1 MHKRILF
8 IFFFFIISCSNKY
21 QVYEKTGFA
30 GVSKNNKI
38 ISYLQKDSLIKI
50 TNKNNKIS
58 KVYKVDEQLKS
69 TDSRIIYL
77 PEIVYDEISLNREFP
92 LVLVQSMRENKSF
105 IAKKA
110 KTFDEEKKINK
121 KVKIET
127 IEVLKIDN
135 QKAVTKKIFLDF
147 GPFYYKTY
155 SETLFRLLSLNI
167 KNKKLIYKDYAPKNH
182 IISIGP
188 LKNLTEYDNIYLKL
202 GKIGLIGFNIRVQ

>member
-30 GVSKNNKI
+30 GVSKNKKI

-69 TDSRIIYL
+69 TDPRIIYL

-135 QKAVTKKIFLDF
+135 RKVVTKKIFLDF

>member
-1 MHKRILF
+1 MHKRILL

-30 GVSKNNKI
+30 DVSKNNKI
-38 ISYLQKDSLIKI
+38 ISHLQKDSLIKI

-77 PEIVYDEISLNREFP
+77 PEIVYDEISLDREFP

-135 QKAVTKKIFLDF
+135 EKVITKKIFLDF

-167 KNKKLIYKDYAPKNH
+167 KNKKLIFKDYAPKNH

>member
-77 PEIVYDEISLNREFP
+77 PEIVYDEISLDREFP

-135 QKAVTKKIFLDF
+135 EKVITKKIFLDF

-167 KNKKLIYKDYAPKNH
+167 KNKKLIFKDYAPKNH

>member
-77 PEIVYDEISLNREFP
+77 PEIIYDEISLNREFP

-105 IAKKA
+105 IAKKT

-135 QKAVTKKIFLDF
+135 EKVITKKIFLDF

>member
-1 MHKRILF
+1 M
-8 IFFFFIISCSNKY
+8 
-21 QVYEKTGFA
+21 YEKTGFA
-30 GVSKNNKI
+30 GISKNNKI

-135 QKAVTKKIFLDF
+135 QKVETKKIFLDF

-155 SETLFRLLSLNI
+155 SETLFRLLNLNI

>member
-121 KVKIET
+121 KVNIEN

-135 QKAVTKKIFLDF
+135 QKVVTKKIFLDF

>member
-1 MHKRILF
+1 MHKRILL
-8 IFFFFIISCSNKY
+8 IFFFFIVSCSNKY

-30 GVSKNNKI
+30 GTSKNNKI
-38 ISYLQKDSLIKI
+38 ISHLQKDSLIKI

-77 PEIVYDEISLNREFP
+77 PEIVYDEIRLNREFP

-135 QKAVTKKIFLDF
+135 QKVVTKKIFLDF

-155 SETLFRLLSLNI
+155 SDTLFRLLSLNI

>member
-77 PEIVYDEISLNREFP
+77 PEIVYDEISLDREFP

-135 QKAVTKKIFLDF
+135 QKVITKKIFLDF

-188 LKNLTEYDNIYLKL
+188 LKNLKEYDNIYLKL

>member
-1 MHKRILF
+1 MHKRILL
-8 IFFFFIISCSNKY
+8 IFFFFIVSCSNKY

-30 GVSKNNKI
+30 GISKNNKI
-38 ISYLQKDSLIKI
+38 ISYLQKDILIKI
-50 TNKNNKIS
+50 TNKKNKIS
-58 KVYKVDEQLKS
+58 KVYKVDDQLKS

-77 PEIVYDEISLNREFP
+77 PEIVYDEIRLNRDFP

>member
-8 IFFFFIISCSNKY
+8 IFFFIVSCSNKY

-30 GVSKNNKI
+30 GISKNNKI

-58 KVYKVDEQLKS
+58 KVYKVDDQLKS
-69 TDSRIIYL
+69 TDSRIVYL
-77 PEIVYDEISLNREFP
+77 PEIVYDEIRLNREFP

-105 IAKKA
+105 IAKKT

-202 GKIGLIGFNIRVQ
+202 GKIGLIGFNIRIQ

>member
-1 MHKRILF
+1 MHKRILL
-8 IFFFFIISCSNKY
+8 IFFFFIVSCSNKY

-30 GVSKNNKI
+30 GTSKNNKI
-38 ISYLQKDSLIKI
+38 ISHLQKDSLIKI

-77 PEIVYDEISLNREFP
+77 PEIVYDEIRLNREFP
-92 LVLVQSMRENKSF
+92 LVFVQSMRENKSF

-155 SETLFRLLSLNI
+155 SETLFSLLSLNI

>member
-77 PEIVYDEISLNREFP
+77 PEIVYDEIRLNREFP

-135 QKAVTKKIFLDF
+135 QKVVTKKIFLDF

>member
-1 MHKRILF
+1 MYKRILF
-8 IFFFFIISCSNKY
+8 IFFFLIISCSNKY

-77 PEIVYDEISLNREFP
+77 PEIIYDEISLNREFP

-135 QKAVTKKIFLDF
+135 EKVITKKIFLDF

>member
-135 QKAVTKKIFLDF
+135 EKVITKKIFLDF

-167 KNKKLIYKDYAPKNH
+167 KNKKLIFKDYAPKNH

>member
-135 QKAVTKKIFLDF
+135 QRVITKKIFLDF

-167 KNKKLIYKDYAPKNH
+167 KNKKLIYKDYTPKNH

>member
-38 ISYLQKDSLIKI
+38 VSYLQKDSLIKI

-58 KVYKVDEQLKS
+58 KVYKVDDQLKS

-77 PEIVYDEISLNREFP
+77 PEIVYDEISLDREFP

-135 QKAVTKKIFLDF
+135 KKVVTKKIFLDF

>member
-1 MHKRILF
+1 MHKRILL
-8 IFFFFIISCSNKY
+8 IFFFFIISCSNNY

-30 GVSKNNKI
+30 GASKNNKI

-92 LVLVQSMRENKSF
+92 LVLVQSMRVNKSF

-135 QKAVTKKIFLDF
+135 EKVITKKIFLDF

>member
-1 MHKRILF
+1 MYKITLF
-8 IFFFFIISCSNKY
+8 IFFFLIISCSNKY

-105 IAKKA
+105 IAKKT

-127 IEVLKIDN
+127 VEVLKIDN
-135 QKAVTKKIFLDF
+135 QKVVTKKIFLDF

>member
-8 IFFFFIISCSNKY
+8 LFFFFIISCSNKY

-77 PEIVYDEISLNREFP
+77 PEIVYNEISLNREFP

-135 QKAVTKKIFLDF
+135 QKVVTKKIFLDF

>member
-30 GVSKNNKI
+30 GISKNNKI

-135 QKAVTKKIFLDF
+135 EKVVTKKIFLDF

>member
-30 GVSKNNKI
+30 GISKNNKI

-50 TNKNNKIS
+50 TNKKNKIS
-58 KVYKVDEQLKS
+58 KVYKVDDQLKS

-77 PEIVYDEISLNREFP
+77 PEIVYDEIRLNREFP

-127 IEVLKIDN
+127 IRVLKIDN
-135 QKAVTKKIFLDF
+135 EKVITKKIFLDF

>member
-1 MHKRILF
+1 MHKRILL
-8 IFFFFIISCSNKY
+8 IFFFFIVSCSNKY

-30 GVSKNNKI
+30 GISKNNKI

-50 TNKNNKIS
+50 TNKKNKIS
-58 KVYKVDEQLKS
+58 KVYKVDDQLKS

-77 PEIVYDEISLNREFP
+77 PEIVYDEIRLNREFP
-92 LVLVQSMRENKSF
+92 LVLVQSIRENKSF

-135 QKAVTKKIFLDF
+135 QKVVTKKIFLDF

>member
-1 MHKRILF
+1 MHKRILL
-8 IFFFFIISCSNKY
+8 IFFFFIVSCSNKY

-30 GVSKNNKI
+30 GTSKNNKI
-38 ISYLQKDSLIKI
+38 ISHLQKDSLIKI

-69 TDSRIIYL
+69 TDPRIIYL
-77 PEIVYDEISLNREFP
+77 PEIVYDEIRLNREFP

-135 QKAVTKKIFLDF
+135 QKVVTKKIFLDF

>member
-1 MHKRILF
+1 MHKRILI

-30 GVSKNNKI
+30 GISKNNKI

-58 KVYKVDEQLKS
+58 KVYKVDKQLKS

-77 PEIVYDEISLNREFP
+77 PEIIYDEISLNREFP
-92 LVLVQSMRENKSF
+92 LVLIQSMRENKSF
-105 IAKKA
+105 IAKKQ
-110 KTFDEEKKINK
+110 KPLMKKKKINK
-121 KVKIET
+121 KVNIET

-135 QKAVTKKIFLDF
+135 EKVITKKIFLDF

-188 LKNLTEYDNIYLKL
+188 LKNLTEYDNMYLKL

>member
-1 MHKRILF
+1 MHRRILF
-8 IFFFFIISCSNKY
+8 IFFFFVISCSNKY

-135 QKAVTKKIFLDF
+135 EKVITKKIFLDF

>member
-1 MHKRILF
+1 MHKRILL
-8 IFFFFIISCSNKY
+8 IFFFFIVSCSNKY

-30 GVSKNNKI
+30 GISKNNKI

-50 TNKNNKIS
+50 TNKKNKIS
-58 KVYKVDEQLKS
+58 KVYKVDDQLKS

-77 PEIVYDEISLNREFP
+77 PEIVYDEIRLNRDFP

>member
-50 TNKNNKIS
+50 TNKSNKIS

-69 TDSRIIYL
+69 TDLRIIYL
-77 PEIVYDEISLNREFP
+77 PEIVYDEISLDREFP
-92 LVLVQSMRENKSF
+92 LVFVQSMRENKSF

-135 QKAVTKKIFLDF
+135 EKVITKKIFLDF

-167 KNKKLIYKDYAPKNH
+167 KNKKLIFKDYAPKNH

>member
-1 MHKRILF
+1 MYKRILF
-8 IFFFFIISCSNKY
+8 IFFFLIISCSNKY

-77 PEIVYDEISLNREFP
+77 PEIVYDEISLNKEFP
-92 LVLVQSMRENKSF
+92 LILVQSMRENKSF

-110 KTFDEEKKINK
+110 KIFDEEKKINK

-135 QKAVTKKIFLDF
+135 EKVITKKIFLDF

-167 KNKKLIYKDYAPKNH
+167 KNKKLIYKDYSPKNH

-188 LKNLTEYDNIYLKL
+188 LKNLTEYDNMYLKL

>member
-1 MHKRILF
+1 MHRRILF
-8 IFFFFIISCSNKY
+8 IFFFFVISCSNKY

-30 GVSKNNKI
+30 GVSKKNKI

-77 PEIVYDEISLNREFP
+77 PEIVYDEISLNKEFP
-92 LVLVQSMRENKSF
+92 LILVQSMRENKSF

-110 KTFDEEKKINK
+110 KIFDEEKKINK

-135 QKAVTKKIFLDF
+135 EKVITKKIFLDF

-188 LKNLTEYDNIYLKL
+188 LKNLTEYDNMYLKL

>member
-1 MHKRILF
+1 MHKRILL
-8 IFFFFIISCSNKY
+8 IFFFFIVSCSNKY

-30 GVSKNNKI
+30 GISKNNKI

-50 TNKNNKIS
+50 TNKKNKIS
-58 KVYKVDEQLKS
+58 KVYKVDDQLKS

-77 PEIVYDEISLNREFP
+77 PEIVYDEIRLNREFP

-135 QKAVTKKIFLDF
+135 QKVVTKKIFLDF

>member
-38 ISYLQKDSLIKI
+38 ISFLQKDSLIKI

-69 TDSRIIYL
+69 TESRIIYL

-92 LVLVQSMRENKSF
+92 LVLVQSIRENKSF

-135 QKAVTKKIFLDF
+135 EKVVTKKIFLDF

>member
-8 IFFFFIISCSNKY
+8 IFFFIVSCSNKY

-58 KVYKVDEQLKS
+58 KVYKVDDQFKS
-69 TDSRIIYL
+69 TDSRIIFL
-77 PEIVYDEISLNREFP
+77 PETVYDEIRLNREFP
-92 LVLVQSMRENKSF
+92 LVLVQSIRENKSF
-105 IAKKA
+105 IAKKT

-127 IEVLKIDN
+127 VEVLKIDN
-135 QKAVTKKIFLDF
+135 QKVVTKKIFLDF
-147 GPFYYKTY
+147 GPFYYKAY

-167 KNKKLIYKDYAPKNH
+167 KNKKLIYKDYSPKNH
-182 IISIGP
+182 IIS
-188 LKNLTEYDNIYLKL
+188 
-202 GKIGLIGFNIRVQ
+202 

>member
-135 QKAVTKKIFLDF
+135 EKVITKKIFLDF

-188 LKNLTEYDNIYLKL
+188 LKNLTEFDNIYLKL

>member
-38 ISYLQKDSLIKI
+38 ISYLKKDSLIKI
-50 TNKNNKIS
+50 TNKKNKIS
-58 KVYKVDEQLKS
+58 KVYKVDDQLKS

-77 PEIVYDEISLNREFP
+77 PEIVYDEIRLNREFP

-135 QKAVTKKIFLDF
+135 QKVVTKKIFLDF

>member
-1 MHKRILF
+1 MHKRILL
-8 IFFFFIISCSNKY
+8 IFFFFIVSCSNKY

-135 QKAVTKKIFLDF
+135 QKVVTKKIFLDF

>member
-1 MHKRILF
+1 MYKRILF
-8 IFFFFIISCSNKY
+8 IFFFLIVSCSNKY

-135 QKAVTKKIFLDF
+135 EKVITKKIFLDF

>member
-1 MHKRILF
+1 MHKRILL
-8 IFFFFIISCSNKY
+8 IFFFFIVSCSNKY

-30 GVSKNNKI
+30 GISKNNKI

-69 TDSRIIYL
+69 TDPRIIYL